1 PSRPSAWRL
10 PSTRV
15 RPRTRYGTGY
25 GDVRTTLPSRGA
37 ERPRVASA
45 LEAREGGAAG
55 VDRGVVEDLLDA
67 QQLVVLGDALGA
79 GRGAGLDLA
88 AVGGDGEVGDG
99 DVLGLAGAVGH
110 HALVAVALGQ
120 LDRVQGLGERA
131 DLVDLHQQGVGGALL
146 DAAGQTLGV
155 GDEQVV
161 TDELDL
167 VAELGGDGLPALP

>member
-1 PSRPSAWRL
+1 RSGRRTGAWGRRGPRSASRPPGRAARPGRSAGSGGPGAGSGSGRPGPRSAHRSAGSWSRWRNGPGPSRPSAWRL

-79 GRGAGLDLA
+79 GRGAGL
-88 AVGGDGEVGDG
+88 
-99 DVLGLAGAVGH
+99 
-110 HALVAVALGQ
+110 
-120 LDRVQGLGERA
+120 
-131 DLVDLHQQGVGGALL
+131 
-146 DAAGQTLGV
+146 
-155 GDEQVV
+155 
-161 TDELDL
+161 
-167 VAELGGDGLPALP
+167 